1 MKKCEEAS
9 QKAKAEINGLEQPK
23 AVGNDHCNPC
33 AFTISYMFA
42 KYEKHVEMTLE
53 TIFRSM
59 SEKIAA
65 ALLQA
70 KKDASLSQVS
80 GGTTFMPK

>member
-1 MKKCEEAS
+1 
-9 QKAKAEINGLEQPK
+9 
-23 AVGNDHCNPC
+23 
-33 AFTISYMFA
+33 MFA

-80 GGTTFMPK
+80 GTTFMPK